1 MPHVVVAVPVRDEA
15 VLIGDCLR
23 ALALQQGVK
32 PVEIVLLVNNSS
44 DGTAEIARALRPTL
58 PAAVHVLEHRFAPSQ
73 ANAGHARR
81 LAMAK
86 AAMLADMGG
95 VVMTTD
101 ADGCV
106 APDWVLS
113 NLEALESGADVVCG
127 RAIIDPVDALNIPH
141 HLHEDDDREVGYGAI
156 LERIACLLD
165 PDAVDVWPRHRE
177 ESGASIAVRRDAFIA
192 AGGVPPVRCGE
203 DRALVEALRRIDA
216 RVRHDPDVTVQVSGR
231 TIGRAPGGMA
241 DTIRRRIRR
250 QDPMMDASLEPVAD
264 WVRRVGARRLMRM
277 AWTNCTTRATLLRHL
292 EEELRL
298 PFDRLEG
305 WLTLPHFGA
314 AWALSEASSPALMRR
329 LVPRADVREQTVIA
343 HGILSTLANAQVH
356 LTPRG

>member
-1 MPHVVVAVPVRDEA
+1 
-15 VLIGDCLR
+15 
-23 ALALQQGVK
+23 
-32 PVEIVLLVNNSS
+32 
-44 DGTAEIARALRPTL
+44 
-58 PAAVHVLEHRFAPSQ
+58 
-73 ANAGHARR
+73 
-81 LAMAK
+81 
-86 AAMLADMGG
+86 
-95 VVMTTD
+95 
-101 ADGCV
+101 
-106 APDWVLS
+106 
-113 NLEALESGADVVCG
+113 
-127 RAIIDPVDALNIPH
+127 
-141 HLHEDDDREVGYGAI
+141 
-156 LERIACLLD
+156 
-165 PDAVDVWPRHRE
+165 
-177 ESGASIAVRRDAFIA
+177 
-192 AGGVPPVRCGE
+192 
-203 DRALVEALRRIDA
+203 
-216 RVRHDPDVTVQVSGR
+216 
-231 TIGRAPGGMA
+231 MA